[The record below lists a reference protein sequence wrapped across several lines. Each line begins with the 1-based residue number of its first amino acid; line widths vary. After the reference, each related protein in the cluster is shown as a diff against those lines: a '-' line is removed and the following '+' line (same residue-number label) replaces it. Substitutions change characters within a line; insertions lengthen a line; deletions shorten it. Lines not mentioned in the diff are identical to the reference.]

1 MRTSA
6 PIEGGVF
13 TKPVLFFLYFA
24 FPLCAYILGGSAE
37 IMDEDGR
44 RKRENQRLLEDLA
57 PGVRES
63 ADTNDARVV
72 NERRRR
78 YDAPVVAKEQNCAYG
93 ATCKNCWQG
102 LASLARRRWTSLAG
116 YSIFVFSFF
125 LPRPL
130 SLLLAEIYSC

>member
-24 FPLCAYILGGSAE
+24 FPLCAYVLGGSAE

-57 PGVRES
+57 PAVRES
-63 ADTNDARVV
+63 ATNDARVV

-78 YDAPVVAKEQNCAYG
+78 YDALVVAKEQNRAYG
-93 ATCKNCWQG
+93 ATCKNCWQL
-102 LASLARRRWTSLAG
+102 LASLQGDVGRLWRDIR
-116 YSIFVFSFF
+116 
-125 LPRPL
+125 
-130 SLLLAEIYSC
+130 YSC